1 MNLLQKDP
9 SSTTK
14 LLYSIEEAQECLG
27 GLGRTTLFSL
37 IRAGEIRI
45 IKVGR
50 RTLIPF
56 DQLES
61 FVLTNST
68 FSEVSLGSK
77 TH

>member
-1 MNLLQKDP
+1 MKSIENDP
-9 SSTTK
+9 SSITK

-37 IRAGEIRI
+37 IRRGEIRI

-61 FVLTNST
+61 FVITNSAFPGVT
-68 FSEVSLGSK
+68 LGANN
-77 TH
+77 